1 MIRILYAQGDEYNK
15 FPSPWRPGKQGYQV
29 PIARDGEAGLTMYAG
44 RFRGSW
50 SSLASN
56 IAFNKVIWS

>member
-29 PIARDGEAGLTMYAG
+29 PIARDGAAGLTVYAG
-44 RFRGSW
+44 RFRGSR
-50 SSLASN
+50 SSLAGN
-56 IAFNKVIWS
+56 IAFSKPILS